1 MDETFFEITA
11 KMVTVEVT
19 DEKTGKTFRRQ
30 LPMDY
35 YENANFLSLEGENL
49 DGSMSRI
56 VFYTAQGMKHLSD
69 LTGQGADHDSCG
81 TH

>member
-11 KMVTVEVT
+11 KLVTVEVT

-30 LPMDY
+30 LPIDY
-35 YENANFLSLEGENL
+35 YENANFLSLQGENL
-49 DGSMSRI
+49 DGSMSRL
-56 VFYTAQGMKHLSD
+56 VFYTAQGMQHLND
-69 LTGQGADHDSCG
+69 LTGHGADHDSCG